1 MTHTSSH
8 VIIDFVEQ
16 PVVESVPQFK
26 RRDLICL
33 ILGFV
38 LGALLF

>member
-1 MTHTSSH
+1 MTHQSGH

-16 PVVESVPQFK
+16 PFPTQKSSFK

-33 ILGFV
+33 LIGFV
-38 LGALLF
+38 LGALLL